1 MAAGFR
7 TGLRKNIS
15 LTERYPLAHEARHSE
30 TRLNSQH
37 AVLDGTL
44 DLSPGYCMLGQ
55 TARAVTL
62 SR

>member
-15 LTERYPLAHEARHSE
+15 LTEGISLAHEAWYSE

-44 DLSPGYCMLGQ
+44 TFLPGYCMGQ